1 MANRAAVWITAH
13 SGKTPKGS
21 ELVYLGRPLKRA
33 TGWGAVLEKEL
44 DYSPVWI
51 DERFIR
57 ADLQSPASAGAGEF
71 GVAHAS
77 TAQ

>member
-1 MANRAAVWITAH
+1 MRVLHVMLRAPCLVAIVWPQELNLDWAVYGERNT
-13 SGKTPKGS
+13 K
-21 ELVYLGRPLKRA
+21 
-33 TGWGAVLEKEL
+33 L

>member
-1 MANRAAVWITAH
+1 
-13 SGKTPKGS
+13 
-21 ELVYLGRPLKRA
+21 
-33 TGWGAVLEKEL
+33 VLEKEL

-51 DERFIR
+51 DERCIR